1 METCL
6 QPLWDVLHNEN
17 ILDLDWNTDEI
28 KRYINKIEFFFKIL
42 QNNLDQ
48 KHKSIEKT
56 LNIEAMSFN

>member
-6 QPLWDVLHNEN
+6 QPLWDVLYNEN

-56 LNIEAMSFN
+56 LHIAAMSFN